1 MRRAVKRATELAER
15 GETNLVLELP
25 TGYGKTTTGPLL
37 YKSYRKAG
45 LCWKAIHVLPLRAIV
60 EKALRD
66 FTKEPEYSDIEFA
79 YQDGD
84 VLLTRDGYKKDPFF
98 ASEYVLTTVDSF
110 IHNLFKAPVTE
121 LHKLVEGKPVHYHIP
136 FAYIYPSCVFIDE
149 AHVAAQDERGKAVA
163 ALKAAVKILREAD
176 VPIVVMSATMGRWK
190 SVVFKG
196 FKFVALGHED
206 AEEGGVTT
214 IHDEEFE
221 CEMKNVKYTVRKIEE
236 RQVLDIA
243 RQRLKEGKRV
253 LIVINNV
260 KKAVMWAKA
269 LGTAVIHSMLTR
281 RDRAVAMRILEG
293 AKEEPFILVG
303 TSAIEAGV
311 NVTFDVLISS
321 TDAPESVVQRVGR
334 ICRYGPPCGSDRVCN
349 GELYFFGRGAKSY
362 LAVKEWRLPY
372 VAGSYAPL
380 LRDSVKDDA
389 GLYAL
394 LLRLASQIYVHPK
407 TLRNVFKETSY
418 SFVRGALIETC
429 VDAKADLEGCFTVSL
444 DKLKKMRIEKFV
456 VDGKE
461 VEKPESYEKK
471 ELARWLEHI
480 VAKYGEFPTAVLKKY
495 EPGYGPG

>member
-1 MRRAVKRATELAER
+1 MRRAVNRVVELAER
-15 GETNLVLELP
+15 GEANLVLELP
-25 TGYGKTTTGPLL
+25 TGYGKTTAGPLL

-60 EKALRD
+60 EKALKD
-66 FTKEPEYSDIEFA
+66 FTEKYSDIEFA

-84 VLLTRDGYKKDPFF
+84 VLLTQYGYKKDPFF

-136 FAYIYPSCVFIDE
+136 FTYVYPSCVFIDE
-149 AHVAAQDERGKAVA
+149 AHVAAQDEGGKAVA

-176 VPIVVMSATMGRWK
+176 VPVVVMSATMGRWK
-190 SVVFKG
+190 SDVFKG
-196 FKFVALGHED
+196 FKFVVLGHED
-206 AEEGGVTT
+206 AEGGGVTT

-221 CEMKNVKYTVRKIEE
+221 CEMKNVKYTVRIIEE
-236 RQVLDIA
+236 RQVVDIA
-243 RQRLKEGKRV
+243 RKRLKEGKRV
-253 LIVINNV
+253 LIVVNNV
-260 KKAVMWAKA
+260 EKAVAWAKA

-281 RDRAVAMRILEG
+281 RDRESAMRRLKES
-293 AKEEPFILVG
+293 KEEPLILVG

-321 TDAPESVVQRVGR
+321 ADAPESVVQRVGR
-334 ICRYGPPCGSDRVCN
+334 ICRYGPLCASGRVCN
-349 GELYFFGRGAKSY
+349 GELYFFGRGAETY

-372 VAGSYAPL
+372 AAGSYVPL

-389 GLYAL
+389 SLYVL
-394 LLRLASQIYVHPK
+394 LLRLAGQVYVHPK
-407 TLRNVFKETSY
+407 TLQNVFRETGY
-418 SFVRGALIETC
+418 SFVRGALVEACT
-429 VDAKADLEGCFTVSL
+429 DAEADPEDCFTVSL
-444 DKLKKMRIEKFV
+444 DNLKKVPIEKFA

-461 VEKPESYEKK
+461 VEGPEGYGEE

-480 VAKYGEFPTAVLKKY
+480 VTEYGEFPTAVLKRY

>member
-1 MRRAVKRATELAER
+1 MRRAVNRVVELAER
-15 GETNLVLELP
+15 GEANLVLELP
-25 TGYGKTTTGPLL
+25 TGYGKTTAGPLI

-60 EKALRD
+60 EKALKD
-66 FTKEPEYSDIEFA
+66 FTEEYSDIEFA

-243 RQRLKEGKRV
+243 RQKLKEGKRV

-281 RDRAVAMRILEG
+281 RDRAVAMRKLEG

-429 VDAKADLEGCFTVSL
+429 VDAKADLEDCFTVSL

>member
-110 IHNLFKAPVTE
+110 IHNLFKAPVAE

-243 RQRLKEGKRV
+243 RQKLKEGKRV

-281 RDRAVAMRILEG
+281 RDRAVAMRKLEG

-429 VDAKADLEGCFTVSL
+429 VDAKADLEDCFTVSL